1 MIKKLPGRIP
11 GIFFLSAN
19 HQPPTANQM
28 NGKLTGWDDTI
39 AALATAPG
47 IGALGIIRL
56 SGPAAISI
64 GNALFP
70 SKDLSAQPSH
80 TLHVGLLKSGSEIL
94 DEVVVSLYR
103 APKSYTGED
112 VVEISCHGSSH
123 IEEKILSACTS
134 LGARLA
140 RAGEFTQRAFLKGK
154 MDLTQAEAVADL
166 IASHSE
172 AARISALH
180 TMRGGFAEDLKNLRE
195 QLLGF
200 SAMIELELDFSQE
213 DVEFADR
220 KKFYRLVEGAQQVTN
235 ELIESFKYGNVIRN
249 GVHVAIVGKPNAGK
263 STLLNSLLNEQRA
276 IVSDIAGTTRDTIE
290 ELLVIEGIEFRL
302 IDTAGIRAHTADII
316 EQLGID
322 KTHEKI
328 EAADIVV
335 EIIDATAPVEE
346 NLGIEKNKLIRVLNK
361 TDLFGEGTHIPS
373 TVPARRDQR
382 STVDDQQPSDIM
394 YDASR
399 RRDSSLHARFPD
411 PDLIFIS
418 AKNAKGIDK
427 LKRALV
433 DRVLQGK
440 KIREGTVV
448 TNARH
453 HEALKQVAS
462 ALNDIRAG
470 LDNNLPG
477 DLLSLDIRRC
487 LHYLGEITGEVTSEE
502 QLSWIFGKF
511 CIGK

>member
-1 MIKKLPGRIP
+1 MKL
-11 GIFFLSAN
+11 S
-19 HQPPTANQM
+19 
-28 NGKLTGWDDTI
+28 GWDDTI
-39 AALATAPG
+39 VALATAPG
-47 IGALGIIRL
+47 TGALGIIRL
-56 SGPAAISI
+56 SGPEAISI
-64 GNALFP
+64 VNTLFP

-80 TLHVGLLKSGSEIL
+80 TLHVGSLKSGTEVL

-103 APKSYTGED
+103 APRSYTGED
-112 VVEISCHGSSH
+112 VVEISCHGSAH
-123 IEEKILSACTS
+123 IEDKIISACTA

-140 RAGEFTQRAFLKGK
+140 KPGEFTQRAFLKGK

-180 TMRGGFAEDLKNLRE
+180 TMRGGFAEDLKSLRE

-200 SAMIELELDFSQE
+200 SALMELELDFSQE

-220 KKFYRLVEGAQQVTN
+220 KKFYALIEEAQHVTN
-235 ELIESFKYGNVIRN
+235 ELIESFKWGNVIRN

-290 ELLVIEGIEFRL
+290 ELLVIDGIEFRL
-302 IDTAGIRAHTADII
+302 IDTAGIRAHTSDLI
-316 EQLGID
+316 EQMGMD
-322 KTHEKI
+322 RTREKI
-328 EAADIVV
+328 SLADIVV
-335 EIIDATAPVEE
+335 EIVDATAPAEE
-346 NLGIEKNKLIRVLNK
+346 FLDVEKNKLIRVLNK
-361 TDLFGEGTHIPS
+361 TDLFEEAKTHLHASVGAEPFKN
-373 TVPARRDQR
+373 TEVEFL
-382 STVDDQQPSDIM
+382 
-394 YDASR
+394 YDASQR
-399 RRDSSLHARFPD
+399 RNASLHARFPD
-411 PDLIFIS
+411 PEMIFIS

-427 LKRALV
+427 LKRTLV
-433 DRVLQGK
+433 ERVLEGR

-462 ALNDIRAG
+462 ALHDVRAG
-470 LDNNLPG
+470 LENGLPG
-477 DLLSLDIRRC
+477 DLLTPDIRHA
-487 LHYLGEITGEVTSEE
+487 LHYLGEITGEVTTEE

>member
-1 MIKKLPGRIP
+1 MIKKLPGSIP
-11 GIFFLSAN
+11 GNFVLSVNRQPSTVN
-19 HQPPTANQM
+19 HM
-28 NGKLTGWDDTI
+28 IGKLSDWDDTI
-39 AALATAPG
+39 VALATAPG
-47 IGALGIIRL
+47 IGALGVIRL
-56 SGPAAISI
+56 SGPAAIEI
-64 GNALFP
+64 VNVLFP

-80 TLHVGLLKSGSEIL
+80 TLHVGLLKLGEEIL

-112 VVEISCHGSSH
+112 VVEISCHGSTH
-123 IEEKILSACTS
+123 IEEKIIAACVQ

-200 SAMIELELDFSQE
+200 SALIELELDFSQE

-220 KKFYRLVEGAQQVTN
+220 KKFYALIEEAQQVTH
-235 ELIESFKYGNVIRN
+235 ELIESFRYGNVIRN
-249 GVHVAIVGKPNAGK
+249 GVQVAIVGKPNAGK

-290 ELLVIEGIEFRL
+290 EVLVIEGIEFRL

-328 EAADIVV
+328 EGADIVV
-335 EIIDATAPVEE
+335 EIIDATTPVDEH
-346 NLGIEKNKLIRVLNK
+346 LSIEKN
-361 TDLFGEGTHIPS
+361 
-373 TVPARRDQR
+373 
-382 STVDDQQPSDIM
+382 
-394 YDASR
+394 
-399 RRDSSLHARFPD
+399 
-411 PDLIFIS
+411 
-418 AKNAKGIDK
+418 
-427 LKRALV
+427 
-433 DRVLQGK
+433 
-440 KIREGTVV
+440 
-448 TNARH
+448 
-453 HEALKQVAS
+453 
-462 ALNDIRAG
+462 
-470 LDNNLPG
+470 
-477 DLLSLDIRRC
+477 
-487 LHYLGEITGEVTSEE
+487 
-502 QLSWIFGKF
+502 
-511 CIGK
+511 

>member
-1 MIKKLPGRIP
+1 MI
-11 GIFFLSAN
+11 
-19 HQPPTANQM
+19 
-28 NGKLTGWDDTI
+28 GKLSDWDDTI
-39 AALATAPG
+39 VALATASG
-47 IGALGIIRL
+47 IGALGVIRL
-56 SGPAAISI
+56 SGPSAVSI
-64 GNALFP
+64 ANQLFP
-70 SKDLSAQPSH
+70 SKDLSVQPSH
-80 TLHVGLLKSGSEIL
+80 SLHVGLLKIDGEIL
-94 DEVVVSLYR
+94 DEVVVSLYH

-112 VVEISCHGSSH
+112 VVEISCHGSPH
-123 IEEKILSACTS
+123 IEEKIIAACVV

-172 AARISALH
+172 AARVTALH
-180 TMRGGFAEDLKNLRE
+180 TMRGGFAADLRSLRE

-200 SAMIELELDFSQE
+200 SALIELELDFSQE

-220 KKFYRLVEGAQQVTN
+220 KKFYTLIEEMQRVTSALV
-235 ELIESFKYGNVIRN
+235 ESFKYGNVIRN

-276 IVSDIAGTTRDTIE
+276 IVSEIAGTTRDTIE

-302 IDTAGIRAHTADII
+302 IDTAGIRAHTTDTI
-316 EQLGID
+316 EQLGMD
-322 KTHEKI
+322 KTREKI
-328 EAADIVV
+328 EHADIVL
-335 EIIDATAPVEE
+335 EILDATEPLRE
-346 NLGIEKNKLIRVLNK
+346 NIDIDPAKLIRVLNK
-361 TDLFGEGTHIPS
+361 TDLFTESAYHLHATPEIADREGSGVRNGLTEFRNTEIEF
-373 TVPARRDQR
+373 
-382 STVDDQQPSDIM
+382 M

-411 PDLIFIS
+411 KDLIFIS
-418 AKNAKGIDK
+418 AKTSQGVDQ

-433 DRVLQGK
+433 DRVLEGK
-440 KIREGTVV
+440 SIREGTVV

-453 HEALKQVAS
+453 HHALVMVAI
-462 ALNDIRAG
+462 ALGEIRSG
-470 LDNNLPG
+470 LNSGIPG
-477 DLLSLDIRRC
+477 DLLSLDIRRA
-487 LHYLGEITGEVTSEE
+487 LHFLGEITGEVTSEE